1 MFKVPT
7 VSTKDVS
14 IYNKVKFAF
23 LMETVEQWA
32 DSRGKDL
39 TQEQAEKMADDL
51 FDNCYADEIEYLDDF
66 YGEKQ

>member
-7 VSTKDVS
+7 VTDEEVK
-14 IYNKVKFAF
+14 IHNKVKLAF

-39 TQEQAEKMADDL
+39 TQEQAENMAEEL
-51 FDNCYADEIEYLDDF
+51 FDKCYADEIEYLDDC
-66 YGEKQ
+66 YGDK

>member
-7 VSTKDVS
+7 VTNEEVT

-32 DSRGKDL
+32 NSRGKDL
-39 TQEQAEKMADDL
+39 TQEQAENMANDLNDD
-51 FDNCYADEIEYLDDF
+51 CYAEDEIEYLDRK
-66 YGEKQ
+66 YGDE

>member
-7 VSTKDVS
+7 VTNEEVT
-14 IYNKVKFAF
+14 IHNKVKFAF

-51 FDNCYADEIEYLDDF
+51 FDNCYADEIEYLDDY
-66 YGEKQ
+66 YGGE